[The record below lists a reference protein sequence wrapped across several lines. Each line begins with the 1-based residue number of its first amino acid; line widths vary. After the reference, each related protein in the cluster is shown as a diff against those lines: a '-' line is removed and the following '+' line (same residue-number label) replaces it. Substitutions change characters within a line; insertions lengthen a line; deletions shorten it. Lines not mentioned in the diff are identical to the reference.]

1 MFNAV
6 NVCLLLQVLMVIV
19 RVAFYTLL
27 ERKLLG
33 YQQIRKGPNKPRAV
47 GLVTPI
53 ADAIKLIRKEF
64 NYPAIRNKRTFIL
77 TPAFT
82 LTIPLALWGTFP
94 TRYESI
100 VFKYAALYFLS
111 VSALGV
117 FAILA
122 AGWSGNRKYRFLG
135 SIRAVAQS
143 VSYEV
148 GLTIIV
154 LHAFLFFYFSLLN
167 VKIRPLIGFLFGC
180 MSLFLVTA
188 YAETNRTPFDL
199 SEGESELVSGFNTEF
214 SSNSFLMIFLAEYI
228 SILYLSAVL
237 RLLYAGT
244 SHFDL
249 IFFFMLTSISFI
261 WSRGTLPRFRYDQL
275 MHFAW
280 KTILPAAL
288 CLLALSSLG

>member
-27 ERKLLG
+27 ERKILG

-64 NYPAIRNKRTFIL
+64 NYPALRNKRTFIL

-100 VFKYAALYFLS
+100 VFKSAALYFLS

-122 AGWSGNRKYRFLG
+122 AG
-135 SIRAVAQS
+135 
-143 VSYEV
+143 
-148 GLTIIV
+148 
-154 LHAFLFFYFSLLN
+154 
-167 VKIRPLIGFLFGC
+167 
-180 MSLFLVTA
+180 
-188 YAETNRTPFDL
+188 
-199 SEGESELVSGFNTEF
+199 
-214 SSNSFLMIFLAEYI
+214 
-228 SILYLSAVL
+228 
-237 RLLYAGT
+237 
-244 SHFDL
+244 
-249 IFFFMLTSISFI
+249 
-261 WSRGTLPRFRYDQL
+261 
-275 MHFAW
+275 
-280 KTILPAAL
+280 
-288 CLLALSSLG
+288 